1 MEKRLSLGA
10 LVLASTVL
18 LAACGNVGGGAS
30 STGTKI
36 GKDIKVGYNWEL
48 SGNVSSY
55 GNSMKNGADLAVK
68 EINAAG
74 GVGGKKLKVLSQ
86 DNKSENAEAA
96 TVATNL
102 VTKGAN
108 VIIGPATSGAAASS
122 TPKVNAAAVPMIA
135 PAATQDNLVYG
146 SDGKTLNQYFFRATF
161 VDNYQ
166 GKLLSQYA
174 TDNLKAKK
182 VVLFYDNS
190 SDYSKGVAKSFKESY
205 SGKIVDSMT
214 FSAGDTDFQAS
225 LTKLKGKEYDAI
237 VMPGYYTETG
247 LIVKQARDLGI
258 SKPVLGPDGFDSP
271 KFVQSATPVGASNV
285 YYLTGFTTQGSTK
298 AKAFHDHYVKA
309 YGEEPSM
316 FSALSYAIREDEIAA
331 ESMGVDTT
339 KVKVIVFVFGAI
351 LASIAGSLQA
361 GYVGTVMPK
370 DFSFMMSVNVLIIVV
385 LGGLG
390 SMTGTVLAAILLGL
404 LNMLLQDYASVRMII
419 YALALILIMIFRPSG
434 LLGTKELTLSHLF
447 RKTSKGGN

>member
-258 SKPVLGPDGFDSP
+258 SKPVFGPDGFDSP

-316 FSALSYAIREDEIAA
+316 FSALSYDAVYMAA
-331 ESMGVDTT
+331 KSA
-339 KVKVIVFVFGAI
+339 KGAKTSI
-351 LASIAGSLQA
+351 DLKKALAKL
-361 GYVGTVMPK
+361 K
-370 DFSFMMSVNVLIIVV
+370 DFKGVTGKMSIDKNHNVVKSAYVVKLDDGKTSSVNII
-385 LGGLG
+385 
-390 SMTGTVLAAILLGL
+390 SA
-404 LNMLLQDYASVRMII
+404 
-419 YALALILIMIFRPSG
+419 
-434 LLGTKELTLSHLF
+434 K
-447 RKTSKGGN
+447 

>member
-135 PAATQDNLVYG
+135 PA
-146 SDGKTLNQYFFRATF
+146 

-316 FSALSYAIREDEIAA
+316 FSALSYDAVYMAA
-331 ESMGVDTT
+331 KSA
-339 KVKVIVFVFGAI
+339 KGAKTSI
-351 LASIAGSLQA
+351 DLKKALAKL
-361 GYVGTVMPK
+361 K
-370 DFSFMMSVNVLIIVV
+370 DFKGVTGKMSIDKNHNVVKSAYVVKLDDGKTSSVNII
-385 LGGLG
+385 
-390 SMTGTVLAAILLGL
+390 SA
-404 LNMLLQDYASVRMII
+404 
-419 YALALILIMIFRPSG
+419 
-434 LLGTKELTLSHLF
+434 K
-447 RKTSKGGN
+447 

>member
-86 DNKSENAEAA
+86 DNKSENAE
-96 TVATNL
+96 
-102 VTKGAN
+102 
-108 VIIGPATSGAAASS
+108 
-122 TPKVNAAAVPMIA
+122 AAAVPMIA

-316 FSALSYAIREDEIAA
+316 FSALSYDAVYMAA
-331 ESMGVDTT
+331 KSA
-339 KVKVIVFVFGAI
+339 KGAKTSI
-351 LASIAGSLQA
+351 DLKKALAKL
-361 GYVGTVMPK
+361 K
-370 DFSFMMSVNVLIIVV
+370 DFKGVTGKMSIDKNHNVVKSAYVVKLDDGKTSSVNII
-385 LGGLG
+385 
-390 SMTGTVLAAILLGL
+390 SA
-404 LNMLLQDYASVRMII
+404 
-419 YALALILIMIFRPSG
+419 
-434 LLGTKELTLSHLF
+434 K
-447 RKTSKGGN
+447 